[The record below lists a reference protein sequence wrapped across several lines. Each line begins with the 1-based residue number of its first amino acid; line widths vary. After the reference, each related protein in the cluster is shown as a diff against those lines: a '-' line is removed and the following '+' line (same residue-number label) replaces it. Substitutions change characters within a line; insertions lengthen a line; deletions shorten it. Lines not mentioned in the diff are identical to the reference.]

1 MRYMRAIACIGSL
14 LWLCTAAPA
23 VAEQGIGPRPDIPA
37 LCKRVKPA
45 FVFIDGGSGA
55 IVSPDGWMITNS
67 HVVGRRKQFDVRT
80 GDGRFYRA
88 KLLGRDVRGDLAV
101 LQLELKPKE
110 TVPCL
115 EIGDSDALRVGDYA
129 LAVGN
134 PFGEG
139 LFDQNPTFTLG
150 VISALDQIID
160 TDADTIVTDAA
171 VNPGNSGGPL
181 IDMAGKIVGINGQ
194 IATRWGLRSNTGLG
208 YAISARQIRL
218 WLPRLARANGGDVSH
233 GRLSGVEFETADES
247 DLTVPKIADI
257 VQDSPA
263 DKAGLKV
270 GDRFVKFDGRP
281 VTSALQLARAIHI
294 YPQDQEV
301 AVSVQRGDKEV
312 ALKLKLPAIK
322 RAELGIKLSPPGK
335 DDEYVRVAELA
346 QGSPAQQAGLKLG
359 DEIVKIDRMDLKMAV
374 QAQFQLLK
382 LWLKQGVNVGEIA
395 RIEVRRKGP
404 DGKTAIQE
412 IRVVAR

>member
-1 MRYMRAIACIGSL
+1 MRRSRAIAWICCL
-14 LWLCTAAPA
+14 LWLGAGSPAP
-23 VAEQGIGPRPDIPA
+23 AEQGGVRPDIPS

-55 IVSPDGWMITNS
+55 IVSPDGWMVTNS
-67 HVVGRRKQFDVRT
+67 HVVGRGKQFDVRT
-80 GDGRFYRA
+80 GDGRHYRA
-88 KLLGRDVRGDLAV
+88 KLLGRDVSGDLAV

-115 EIGDSDALRVGDYA
+115 EIGDSEALHVGDLA

-139 LFDQNPTFTLG
+139 LFDESPTFTLG
-150 VISALDQIID
+150 VISALNQIID
-160 TDADTIVTDAA
+160 TDADTIATDAA

-181 IDMAGKIVGINGQ
+181 IDMAGKVVGINGQ

-233 GRLSGVEFETADES
+233 GRLSGVEFETTDES
-247 DLTVPKIADI
+247 DWTVPKIADI
-257 VQDSPA
+257 VHDSPPE
-263 DKAGLKV
+263 KAGLKV
-270 GDRFVKFDGRP
+270 GDRFSKFDGRP
-281 VTSALQLARAIHI
+281 VTSAVQLSQALHI

-301 AVSVQRGDKEV
+301 GVSVQRAGKEV
-312 ALKLKLPAIK
+312 ALTLKLPALK
-322 RAELGIKLSPPGK
+322 RVELGIKLSPPGK
-335 DDEYVRVAELA
+335 DDEYVRIAELA
-346 QGSPAQQAGLKLG
+346 KDSPAQQAGLKEG
-359 DEIVKIDRMDLKMAV
+359 DEIVRIDRIELKMAV
-374 QAQFQLLK
+374 QTQLQLLGF
-382 LWLKQGVNVGEIA
+382 WLKQGVNAGDIA

-404 DGKTAIQE
+404 DGKTATRE

>member
-1 MRYMRAIACIGSL
+1 
-14 LWLCTAAPA
+14 
-23 VAEQGIGPRPDIPA
+23 
-37 LCKRVKPA
+37 
-45 FVFIDGGSGA
+45 VFIDGGSGVT
-55 IVSPDGWMITNS
+55 VSPDGWMITNS

-80 GDGRFYRA
+80 GDVRYYRA
-88 KLLGRDVRGDLAV
+88 KLLGRDVSGDLAV
-101 LQLELKPKE
+101 LQLALKPKE

-115 EIGDSDALRVGDYA
+115 EIGDSEALHVGDFA

-150 VISALDQIID
+150 VISALNQIID
-160 TDADTIVTDAA
+160 SDADTIATDAA

-181 IDMAGKIVGINGQ
+181 IDMAGKVVGINGQ

-233 GRLSGVEFETADES
+233 GRLSGVEFETTEES
-247 DLTVPKIADI
+247 DWTVPKIADI
-257 VQDSPA
+257 VHDSPA
-263 DKAGLKV
+263 EKAGLKV
-270 GDRFVKFDGRP
+270 GDRFAKFDGRP
-281 VTSALQLARAIHI
+281 VTSIVQLSQAIHI

-301 AVSVQRGDKEV
+301 GVSVQRAGKEV
-312 ALKLKLPAIK
+312 ALTLKLPALK
-322 RAELGIKLSPPGK
+322 RVELGIKLSQPGK
-335 DDEYVRVAELA
+335 DDEYVRIADLA
-346 QGSPAQQAGLKLG
+346 KDSPAQQSGLKQG
-359 DEIVKIDRMDLKMAV
+359 DEIVKIDRIELKMSV
-374 QAQFQLLK
+374 QTQFQLLR
-382 LWLKQGVNVGEIA
+382 LWLKQGVNAGDIA

-404 DGKTAIQE
+404 DGKTATQE

>member
-1 MRYMRAIACIGSL
+1 MKRSRAIVWICCL

-23 VAEQGIGPRPDIPA
+23 PAGQTGRPRPDIPS

-55 IVSPDGWMITNS
+55 IVSPSGWMLTNS
-67 HVVGRRKQFDVRT
+67 HVVGGLKQFDVRT
-80 GDGRFYRA
+80 GDGRHYRA
-88 KLLGRDVRGDLAV
+88 KVLGRDVSGDLAV

-115 EIGDSDALRVGDYA
+115 EIGDPETLHVGDYA

-134 PFGEG
+134 PFAEG
-139 LFDQNPTFTLG
+139 LFDQNPTFTFG

-160 TDADTIVTDAA
+160 TDADTIATDAA

-181 IDMAGKIVGINGQ
+181 IDMAGKLVGINGQ

-233 GRLSGVEFETADES
+233 GRLSGVEFDAKDEADW
-247 DLTVPKIADI
+247 TVPKIADI
-257 VQDSPA
+257 VHGSLA
-263 DKAGLKV
+263 EKAGLKL
-270 GDRFVKFDGRP
+270 GDRIARFDGRA
-281 VTSALQLARAIHI
+281 VTSAVQLSQAMHI

-301 AVSVQRGDKEV
+301 AVSVERGGKEV
-312 ALKLKLPAIK
+312 ELKLKLSAL
-322 RAELGIKLSPPGK
+322 RRGELGIKLAQPGK
-335 DDEYVRVAELA
+335 GDEYVRVGELA
-346 QGSPAQQAGLKLG
+346 KDSPAQQAGLKQG
-359 DEIVKIDRMDLKMAV
+359 DEIVKVDRLELKMSA
-374 QAQFQLLK
+374 QTQFQLLG
-382 LWLKQGVNVGEIA
+382 LWLKQGVNAGDIA

-404 DGKTAIQE
+404 DGKPARQE

>member
-1 MRYMRAIACIGSL
+1 MKRSRGIAWICCL

-23 VAEQGIGPRPDIPA
+23 LAEQGSMPRPDIPS

-55 IVSPDGWMITNS
+55 VVSPDGWMITNS

-80 GDGRFYRA
+80 GDGRYYRA
-88 KLLGRDVRGDLAV
+88 KLLGRDVSGDLAV
-101 LQLELKPKE
+101 LQLVLKPKE

-115 EIGDSDALRVGDYA
+115 EIGDSEALHVGDYA

-150 VISALDQIID
+150 VISALHQFI
-160 TDADTIVTDAA
+160 DADTDTIATDAA

-181 IDMAGKIVGINGQ
+181 IDMAGKVVGINGQ

-233 GRLSGVEFETADES
+233 GRLSGVEFEATDDS
-247 DLTVPKIADI
+247 DWTIPKITDI
-257 VQDSPA
+257 VHDSPA
-263 DKAGLKV
+263 EKAGLKV
-270 GDRFVKFDGRP
+270 GDRFAKFDGRP
-281 VTSALQLARAIHI
+281 VASAVQLAQAISI

-301 AVSVQRGDKEV
+301 GVSVQRGGKEV
-312 ALKLKLPAIK
+312 ALTLKLPALK
-322 RAELGIKLSPPGK
+322 RVELGIKLSQPGK
-335 DDEYVRVAELA
+335 DDEYVHVAELA
-346 QGSPAQQAGLKLG
+346 QDSPARQAGLKQG
-359 DEIVKIDRMDLKMAV
+359 DEIVRIDRIELKMAV
-374 QAQFQLLK
+374 QTQFQLLR
-382 LWLKQGVNVGEIA
+382 LWLKQGVNAGDIT

-404 DGKTAIQE
+404 DGKTATRE

>member
-1 MRYMRAIACIGSL
+1 LYAASR
-14 LWLCTAAPA
+14 APA
-23 VAEQGIGPRPDIPA
+23 EQASVPRPDIPS

-55 IVSPDGWMITNS
+55 VVSPDGWMLTNS

-80 GDGRFYRA
+80 GDGRPYRA
-88 KLLGRDVRGDLAV
+88 NLLGRDVSGDLAV

-110 TVPCL
+110 TVPYL
-115 EIGDSDALRVGDYA
+115 EIGDAKNLHVGDYA

-134 PFGEG
+134 PFAEG
-139 LFDQNPTFTLG
+139 LLDQNPTFTLG

-160 TDADTIVTDAA
+160 TDADTIATDAA

-181 IDMAGKIVGINGQ
+181 IDMSGKLVGINGQ
-194 IATRWGLRSNTGLG
+194 IATRWGLKSNTGLG

-218 WLPRLARANGGDVSH
+218 WLPRLASAKGGDVSH
-233 GRLSGVEFETADES
+233 GRLSGVEFESMDEADW
-247 DLTVPKIADI
+247 TVPKIADI
-257 VQDSPA
+257 VRDSPA
-263 DKAGLKV
+263 DKAGLKI
-270 GDRFVKFDGRP
+270 GDRIAKFDGRP
-281 VTSALQLARAIHI
+281 VTSAVQLAQAIHI

-301 AVSVQRGDKEV
+301 GVSVQRGDKEV
-312 ALKLKLPAIK
+312 ELMLKLLALK
-322 RAELGIKLSPPGK
+322 RGELGIKLSNPGK

-346 QGSPAQQAGLKLG
+346 KDSPAQQAGLKPG
-359 DEIVKIDRMDLKMAV
+359 DEIIRIDRIELKMAV
-374 QAQFQLLK
+374 QTQFQLLR
-382 LWLKQGVNVGEIA
+382 LWLRQGVNAGEIA

-404 DGKTAIQE
+404 GGKTATQE

>member
-1 MRYMRAIACIGSL
+1 M
-14 LWLCTAAPA
+14 
-23 VAEQGIGPRPDIPA
+23 V
-37 LCKRVKPA
+37 
-45 FVFIDGGSGA
+45 
-55 IVSPDGWMITNS
+55 TNS
-67 HVVGRRKQFDVRT
+67 HVVGLRKQFDVRT
-80 GDGRFYRA
+80 GDGRHYRA
-88 KLLGRDVRGDLAV
+88 KLLGRDVSGDLAV

-115 EIGDSDALRVGDYA
+115 EIGDSEALHVGDRA

-150 VISALDQIID
+150 VISALNQIID
-160 TDADTIVTDAA
+160 IDADTIATDAA

-181 IDMAGKIVGINGQ
+181 IDMAGKVVGINGQ

-233 GRLSGVEFETADES
+233 GRLSGVEFETTDES
-247 DLTVPKIADI
+247 DWTVPKIADI
-257 VQDSPA
+257 VHDSPSE
-263 DKAGLKV
+263 KAGLKV
-270 GDRFVKFDGRP
+270 GDRFATFDGRP
-281 VTSALQLARAIHI
+281 VTSAVQLSQALHI

-301 AVSVQRGDKEV
+301 GVSVQRGGKEV
-312 ALKLKLPAIK
+312 ALTLKLPALK
-322 RAELGIKLSPPGK
+322 RVELGIKLSSPGK
-335 DDEYVRVAELA
+335 DDEYVRIAELA
-346 QGSPAQQAGLKLG
+346 KDSPAQQAGLKQG
-359 DEIVKIDRMDLKMAV
+359 DEIVKIDRIELKMAV
-374 QAQFQLLK
+374 QTQLQLLG
-382 LWLKQGVNVGEIA
+382 LWLKQGVNAGDIA

-404 DGKTAIQE
+404 DGKTATQE